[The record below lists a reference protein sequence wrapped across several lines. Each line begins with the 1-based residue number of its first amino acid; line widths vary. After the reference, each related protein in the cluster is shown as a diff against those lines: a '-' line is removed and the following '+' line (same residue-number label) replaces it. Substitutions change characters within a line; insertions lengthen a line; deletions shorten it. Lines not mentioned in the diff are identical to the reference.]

1 MRTPTPL
8 VRLLGL
14 ASIWGTSFLLI
25 KVALDGLPPLGIA
38 LGRCVAGAITLW
50 VYVLATGRTVPRD
63 PRLWARLT
71 FVGLVANAL
80 PFALFSWGE
89 LHVTSGIAGVYN
101 ATTPLFTLA
110 IAIAFLPAE
119 RATRER
125 GAGLLVGF
133 AGIVVVL
140 GPWRG
145 VGENSLLG
153 QLACLTAGAS
163 YGVGLVYVRR
173 VISPLRLDVASQ
185 TACQLTAAVA
195 MLALATPLAG
205 GDVHV
210 TWRVAGAVL
219 ALGALG
225 TGLAMIVYNSLI
237 RDVGPTSTSLVTFI
251 VPVIAVALGAVLLG
265 EPVTWN
271 LFAGAAVVVA
281 GVALAEGR
289 LRRR

>member
-1 MRTPTPL
+1 MTTPSPL
-8 VRLLGL
+8 ARLLGL
-14 ASIWGTSFLLI
+14 GGVWGTSFLLI

-38 LGRCVAGAITLW
+38 LGRSIAGALTLW
-50 VYVLATGRTVPRD
+50 AYVALRRRPVPRD
-63 PRLWARLT
+63 LRVWGRLA
-71 FVGLVANAL
+71 FVGLVANAI

-89 LHVTSGIAGVYN
+89 LHVTSGVAGVYN

-119 RATRER
+119 RATAER
-125 GAGLLVGF
+125 VLGLLIGF

-145 VGENSLLG
+145 LGENSVLG
-153 QLACLTAGAS
+153 QLACLGAGAS

-173 VISPLRLDVASQ
+173 LVSPLGLDVVSQ
-185 TACQLTAAVA
+185 TACQLTAACVMLGVA
-195 MLALATPLAG
+195 APFAG
-205 GDVHV
+205 GSVDL
-210 TWRVAGAVL
+210 TWKVSGAVL

-225 TGLAMIVYNSLI
+225 TGIALIVYNSLI

-251 VPVIAVALGAVLLG
+251 VPVIAVALGAVTLG

-271 LFAGAAVVVA
+271 LFAGAAVVVG

-289 LRRR
+289 LRRA

>member
-1 MRTPTPL
+1 MRKPSPL
-8 VRLLGL
+8 VRLVGLGGV
-14 ASIWGTSFLLI
+14 WGTSFLLI
-25 KVALDGLPPLGIA
+25 KIALEGLPPLGIA
-38 LGRCVAGAITLW
+38 LGRCIAGAAVLW
-50 VYVLATGRTVPRD
+50 AYVLLRRRPVPTD
-63 PRLWARLT
+63 PRVWARMA

-89 LHVTSGIAGVYN
+89 LHVTSGVAGVYN

-119 RATRER
+119 RATAER
-125 GAGLLVGF
+125 VAGLLVGF

-145 VGENSLLG
+145 VGENSVLG
-153 QLACLTAGAS
+153 QLACLAAGAS

-173 VISPLRLDVASQ
+173 VISPLRLDVVSQ
-185 TACQLTAAVA
+185 TAVQLTLAIL
-195 MLALATPLAG
+195 MLGLTAPLVG
-205 GDVHV
+205 GDVDL
-210 TWRVAGAVL
+210 TWRVTLAVL
-219 ALGALG
+219 ALGAFG
-225 TGLAMIVYNSLI
+225 TGLALIVYNGLI
-237 RDVGPTSTSLVTFI
+237 HDVGPTSTSLVTFV
-251 VPVIAVALGAVLLG
+251 VPPIAVALGAVTLG

-289 LRRR
+289 LRRA